1 VALAV
6 LDAHPTILRGSDLDD
21 YSIAVIRVSDLT
33 VVYQETGNERNIEIL
48 RRRIEAWNRRDFDT
62 VVLGYHPRIE
72 RYDFRAGAGAPFV
85 YYGPEGSIKAF
96 EELIEAFDE
105 LQLHPEEFLEFGD
118 RVLMVVR
125 VTGRARLGNMA
136 FTERHA
142 EIFTFDEDGLT
153 TRLEVHRDK
162 EAALAVLEREGVD
175 VSEARA

>member
-1 VALAV
+1 ME
-6 LDAHPTILRGSDLDD
+6 
-21 YSIAVIRVSDLT
+21 RVS
-33 VVYQETGNERNIEIL
+33 QEQKVEIL

-105 LQLHPEEFLEFGD
+105 LQLHPEQFLEFGD